1 MTIGSVQKININ
13 PPLGIEF
20 IGYHRDKPISEI
32 LHDIYAISYYI
43 KSSQKE
49 MLFISIDNVGL
60 LKEFSDEIRNRIS
73 EATNIEIENII
84 LNFSHTHSGPA
95 TADGKEITIK
105 YNNELVNKLVEI
117 SIKCIETAQPIEI
130 SWNLDEIEVSDNRRE
145 IVNGIATMGIRK
157 DVRIDNRIAYLNI
170 RNKANKE
177 NLGLLIFMSSHPN
190 ILKSDSFVL
199 SNDYISVVR
208 EKLSNE
214 SANIAI
220 VQLGTGNLNPKWR
233 GSVNDLNTIADKVER
248 SFRTQE
254 FIYEVIESF
263 EIYNKKYDINL
274 MKISDI
280 DKLNERAKY
289 ASEVWEL
296 NTEKW
301 KDAMISRMNETL
313 SLEFEISGF
322 KLNNGIFMGIPFEPF
337 YEMSLEIKN
346 LLGNDL
352 ILFGGYTNGYYGY
365 LPYETEYQFSGY
377 EVDINP
383 VVYGPL
389 TGLWMPVTIEE
400 SKNVAD
406 NVIKIIKNNGV
417 NY

>member
-1 MTIGSVQKININ
+1 MAIGSVQKIKIN

-32 LHDIYAISYYI
+32 LHEIYAIAYYI
-43 KSSQKE
+43 NDNQKE

-73 EATNIEIENII
+73 ETTNVDIDKII

-105 YNNELVNKLVEI
+105 YNNELVNKLVEV
-117 SIKCIETAQPIEI
+117 SIKCIETTQPIEI

-157 DVRIDNRIAYLNI
+157 DVRVDNRIAYLNI

-214 SANIAI
+214 SSNIAV

-233 GSVNDLNTIADKVER
+233 GSVNDMNTIADKIEK
-248 SFRTQE
+248 SFRNQE
-254 FIYEVIESF
+254 FIYEDIESF

-274 MKISDI
+274 MKVSDI
-280 DKLNERAKY
+280 DKLNERAKF

-301 KDAMISRMNETL
+301 KDAMMSRMNETL

-322 KLNNGIFMGIPFEPF
+322 RLNYGIFMGIPFEPF

-365 LPYETEYQFSGY
+365 LPYESEYQYSGY

-389 TGLWMPVTIEE
+389 TGLFMPVTVEE
-400 SKNVAD
+400 SKNVIN
-406 NVIKIIKNNGV
+406 NVIEIIKSGINNK
-417 NY
+417 

>member
-1 MTIGSVQKININ
+1 MAIGSVQKININ

-32 LHDIYAISYYI
+32 LHDIYAIAYYI
-43 KSSQKE
+43 NDNRKE

-73 EATNIEIENII
+73 ETTNIDIDKII

-95 TADGKEITIK
+95 TADGREITIK
-105 YNNELVNKLVEI
+105 YNNELVNKLVEV
-117 SIKCIETAQPIEI
+117 SIKCIETTQPIEI
-130 SWNLDEIEVSDNRRE
+130 SWNLDKIEVSDNRRE

-157 DVRIDNRIAYLNI
+157 DVRVDNRIAYLNI

-214 SANIAI
+214 SSNIAV

-233 GSVNDLNTIADKVER
+233 GSVNDMNTIADKIEK
-248 SFRTQE
+248 SFRNVE
-254 FIYEVIESF
+254 FIYEDIESF

-417 NY
+417 KY